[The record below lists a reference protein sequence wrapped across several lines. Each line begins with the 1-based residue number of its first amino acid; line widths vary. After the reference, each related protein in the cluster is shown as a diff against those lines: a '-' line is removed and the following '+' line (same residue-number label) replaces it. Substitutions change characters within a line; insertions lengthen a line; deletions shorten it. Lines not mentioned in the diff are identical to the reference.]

1 MLAAPPN
8 VLAIAASD
16 PTGGAGLQA
25 DILTLASLGCH
36 PLSVLTAYTVQDTR
50 GVAALHALSAADLVA
65 QARCVLAD
73 APVLAIKIGVVG
85 SAANAQAIAELL
97 AEHPQVPVVLDP
109 VLASARG
116 DALADDQ
123 ARQTLCDLLLPRAT
137 VATPNSIEAR
147 ALGGTAAMIALGC
160 KYVLVTGTHEPGD
173 DVVNVLHGA
182 AGVVRADRW
191 PRLPGSYHGSG
202 CTLASAI
209 AARLALG
216 DEVPEAVRR
225 AQDYTWCALE
235 RGYRPGAGQQVPDRL
250 HAR

>member
-1 MLAAPPN
+1 VP
-8 VLAIAASD
+8 
-16 PTGGAGLQA
+16 
-25 DILTLASLGCH
+25 
-36 PLSVLTAYTVQDTR
+36 
-50 GVAALHALSAADLVA
+50 AADLVA

-73 APVLAIKIGVVG
+73 APALAIKIGVVG

-116 DALADDQ
+116 DALGDEA
-123 ARQTLCDLLLPRAT
+123 TLHALRELLLPRAT
-137 VATPNSIEAR
+137 VATPNSIEVR
-147 ALGGTAAMIALGC
+147 ALGGAAAMIALGC
-160 KYVLVTGTHEPGD
+160 KYVLVTGTHQPGD

-191 PRLPGSYHGSG
+191 PRLPGSFHGSG

-209 AARLALG
+209 AARLAHG
-216 DEVPEAVRR
+216 DPVPEAVRR

>member
-8 VLAIAASD
+8 VLVIAASD

-36 PLSVLTAYTVQDTR
+36 PLSVLTAFTVQNTH
-50 GVAALHALSAADLVA
+50 GVEALHSLPAAELTA

-73 APVLAIKIGVVG
+73 APALAIKIGVVG

-97 AEHPQVPVVLDP
+97 AAHPQVPVVLDP

-116 DALADDQ
+116 DALGDEGTLQ
-123 ARQTLCDLLLPRAT
+123 ALRSLLLPRAT

-147 ALGGTAAMIALGC
+147 ALGGAEGLLALGC
-160 KYVLVTGTHEPGD
+160 RYVLVTGTHEPGD
-173 DVVNVLHGA
+173 EVVNTLYGA
-182 AGVVRADRW
+182 GGVVREDRW

-209 AARLALG
+209 AARLAHG
-216 DEVPEAVRR
+216 DAVPEAVRR
-225 AQDYTWCALE
+225 AQDYTWCALK
-235 RGYRPGAGQQVPDRL
+235 RGYRPGTGQHVPDRL